1 MSKPAPSLAPGR
13 FAEVSAIAPA
23 GLGRFEAEVHPD
35 WTLGGKPNG
44 GYLLAILGRAAEA
57 AGPHPDVIAASAHY
71 LRSPEPGM
79 VSVEAEVL
87 RAGRGASQ
95 VRARMVQRNQACI
108 EALITTSRIGATAT
122 PYWDRGLPA
131 MGTVDFRDCVRLV
144 PRTPDGSRVAIM
156 EQIEVRLEP
165 ASAGFARGQPSGRGE
180 LRGWLALPGGDGFG
194 PASLLFAVD
203 AFPPATFDIVFSGW
217 VPTLELTVYIRA
229 QPAPGPVRVLQRA
242 QLITDGRV
250 DETCHIW
257 DRTGRLV
264 AQGTQL
270 AGIRLE

>member
-1 MSKPAPSLAPGR
+1 MSKPAPSLAPGP
-13 FAEVSAIAPA
+13 FADVSSIAPA
-23 GLGRFEAEVHPD
+23 GPGRFEAEVHPD

-71 LRSPEPGM
+71 LRSPEPGL

-95 VRARMVQRNQACI
+95 VRARMVQRNLACV
-108 EALITTSRIGATAT
+108 EALITTSRIDATAT

-131 MGTVDFRDCVRLV
+131 MGAVDFRDCVRLV

-165 ASAGFARGQPSGRGE
+165 AFETLDRLRGERNFRHQDDGGAISLQGFANCLQINLCFPAAGDAVQQNRFRF
-180 LRGWLALPGGDGFG
+180 LR
-194 PASLLFAVD
+194 
-203 AFPPATFDIVFSGW
+203 
-217 VPTLELTVYIRA
+217 
-229 QPAPGPVRVLQRA
+229 
-242 QLITDGRV
+242 
-250 DETCHIW
+250 
-257 DRTGRLV
+257 
-264 AQGTQL
+264 
-270 AGIRLE
+270 